1 MKCREIIEI
10 LNRLAPESM
19 ACDWD
24 NPGLLV
30 GRRDKEVK
38 RVLVAVDADDAVV
51 EEALRL
57 GADMLLTHHP
67 LIFSPLK
74 KINDDDFIGR
84 RILKLIQG
92 DISYYAMHTNFD
104 AAPGCMAELA
114 AERLQLGET
123 EVLEP
128 MGETE
133 EKVPYGIGAFGMLP
147 REMTVRE
154 AAEHVKRAFGLPCVS
169 VYGGDKT
176 GQKIQK
182 TAVCPGAGGGTLKQA
197 LACGAQVYITGD
209 ISHHTG
215 IDAAAEGLIVIDA
228 GHFGVEQIFM
238 DFIKEFLEREIPG
251 LEAVKSAQGLPN
263 CVI

>member
-1 MKCREIIEI
+1 MKCGEIIEI

-24 NPGLLV
+24 NPGLLA
-30 GRRDKEVK
+30 GRRQKEVK

-67 LIFSPLK
+67 LIFRPLK
-74 KINDDDFIGR
+74 KVNDDDFIGR

-104 AAPGCMAELA
+104 AAPGCMAQLA
-114 AERLQLGET
+114 ARRLELQET
-123 EVLEP
+123 GVLEP

-154 AAEHVKRAFGLPCVS
+154 AAEHVKRAFGLPCVT
-169 VYGGDKT
+169 VYGVDGTERRIKRA
-176 GQKIQK
+176 
-182 TAVCPGAGGGTLKQA
+182 AVCPGAGGGTLKQA

-209 ISHHTG
+209 IGHHTG
-215 IDAAAEGLIVIDA
+215 IDAAAEGLAVIDA
-228 GHFGVEQIFM
+228 GHFGIEQIFM
-238 DFIKEFLEREIPG
+238 EFMKEYLEREIPG
-251 LEAVKSAQGLPN
+251 IQALKSAQGLPSR
-263 CVI
+263 VI

>member
-51 EEALRL
+51 EESLRL

-123 EVLEP
+123 EVLEH

-133 EKVPYGIGAFGMLP
+133 
-147 REMTVRE
+147 
-154 AAEHVKRAFGLPCVS
+154 
-169 VYGGDKT
+169 
-176 GQKIQK
+176 
-182 TAVCPGAGGGTLKQA
+182 
-197 LACGAQVYITGD
+197 
-209 ISHHTG
+209 
-215 IDAAAEGLIVIDA
+215 
-228 GHFGVEQIFM
+228 
-238 DFIKEFLEREIPG
+238 
-251 LEAVKSAQGLPN
+251 
-263 CVI
+263 